1 MTQLQDIAM
10 TQKASW
16 PQWIS
21 EIKRSLTARPQFVL
35 SGNIRDIYLTPYGED
50 IVLSPLLQCLWDALQ
65 QEGYEFMLVYDMVD
79 SLRVYPNER
88 SAIQAAERIAFL
100 ALKKGHRAV
109 TRHDLPDCVRQLLGV
124 PSECPEEEALSTVP
138 RMALVVDYA
147 SRLTSDPQSLS
158 DELQEFFTSFEKFS
172 HTANPQFSD
181 RGFAQYNPVFWIVGQ
196 TGDLPDWFLIGND
209 SIRNLNIPIPD
220 FSTRRQAAAQLI
232 PAFFDYGGYTA
243 AEQNTYAETFTE
255 LTDDMSVKSMM
266 SVTQIAASQ
275 PQIPLSNIA
284 DAVRCFKIGIP
295 DNPWKKDYMW
305 DQISRADTKI
315 QDRVKG
321 QSEAVVKT
329 LDILKRSVMSLTGAH
344 ASGNSNRPRGTLFF
358 AGPTGVGKTE
368 LAKTIAQ
375 VLFGDEEAYIR
386 FDMSEFAS
394 EGSDQRLIGAPPG
407 YVGYDAGGELT
418 NAIKQ
423 KPFSV
428 VLFDEIEK
436 GNPRILDKFLQ
447 ILEDGRLTDGRG
459 DTVYFSEAVI
469 IFTSNL
475 GVFVPSEDENS
486 VKRVENVKPGMPYEI
501 VKAKIKSAI
510 QDYFRFELN
519 RPEILNRIGDNI
531 VIFNF
536 IEREFAQEI
545 FDKMLSNVLIRVLEE
560 HGLTLRMV
568 GSAKAELQ
576 EWCLADLSNGGRGI
590 GNILETTFINP
601 LARSLFER
609 RPKEGDVLTITKVVQ
624 LKDRYEVEFS

>member
-1 MTQLQDIAM
+1 
-10 TQKASW
+10 
-16 PQWIS
+16 
-21 EIKRSLTARPQFVL
+21 
-35 SGNIRDIYLTPYGED
+35 
-50 IVLSPLLQCLWDALQ
+50 
-65 QEGYEFMLVYDMVD
+65 VD
-79 SLRVYPNER
+79 SLRVYPNEPKAIDAAAR
-88 SAIQAAERIAFL
+88 ISAL
-100 ALKKGHRAV
+100 ALEQGQNKICRN
-109 TRHDLPDCVRQLLGV
+109 DLPESIRQLIGV
-124 PSECPEEEALSTVP
+124 PTQCSDEDGVKTIP

-147 SRLTSDPQSLS
+147 SRLTSNPQGLS
-158 DELQEFFTSFEKFS
+158 DSLQEFFTSFEKFS
-172 HTANPQFSD
+172 HTANPQPSSN
-181 RGFAQYNPVFWIVGQ
+181 GFAQYNPVFWIVSQ

-209 SIRNLNIPIPD
+209 SIRDLNIPIPD
-220 FSTRRQAAAQLI
+220 FSTRKQAASQLI
-232 PAFFDYGGYTA
+232 PAFFDYADYTA
-243 AEQNTYAETFTE
+243 TELDIYAEKFTE
-255 LTDDMSVKSMM
+255 LTDNMSIKSMM
-266 SVTQIAASQ
+266 SVTQIASSH

-305 DQISRADTKI
+305 EKISRADTKI
-315 QDRVKG
+315 QARVKG
-321 QSEAVVKT
+321 QSEAVTKT

-344 ASGNSNRPRGTLFF
+344 SSGSSNRPRGTLFF

-386 FDMSEFAS
+386 FDMSEFSA
-394 EGSDQRLIGAPPG
+394 EQSDQRLMGAPPG

-436 GNPRILDKFLQ
+436 GHPRILDKFLQ

-475 GVFVPSEDENS
+475 GVFVPGEDGTT
-486 VKRVENVKPGMPYEI
+486 RIENVKPGMSYET
-501 VKAKIKSAI
+501 VKTKIKEAI
-510 QDYFRFELN
+510 QNYFRYELN

-536 IEREFAQEI
+536 IERGFAKEI
-545 FDKMLSNVLIRVLEE
+545 FEKMLNNVLTRVLEE
-560 HGLTLRMV
+560 HDVTL
-568 GSAKAELQ
+568 SLSETAKAELQ

-609 RPKEGDVLTITKVVQ
+609 RPRAGESFEIAHITK
-624 LKDRYEVEFS
+624 LPARYEVQFS